1 MDFRLLGAIEVAGQ
15 AAPLRRQ
22 ERSLLAILLLRA
34 NEPVPPAE
42 LVDLLWPEDPPADAR
57 GSLQVYLSRLR
68 KALPGVTI
76 TSSTAGYAVQVDPES
91 IDVER
96 FRRQLASART
106 ESDPVLRADGL
117 RRALD
122 LWRGDPLADLMP
134 QATRDR
140 LSAGLVE
147 EHAAAVEDRL
157 DADLLAGRHEQVEGE
172 LADLVRAHP
181 QRERLMAAWMT
192 ALYRSGRKAEALQ
205 AYKDLAERLAEE
217 FGLDPAPALRRLHL
231 AILRDDP
238 GLRAAAAK
246 RAEGTVP
253 RELPVDISLLVGRDD
268 LLADAVRVLT
278 QVTPSHLT
286 GAAGAADSAG
296 AGGMGGAGDGRGRV
310 AVYCLWGGAGV
321 GKSAAGTRIGHL
333 VAESFPDGQLFARL
347 QDVRGEAVSAHALL
361 GRMLR
366 ALGVQPGAVPASAAD
381 RAEMFRQRTES
392 LAILLVLD
400 DALDAGIVAQLLP
413 TGPHCAVL
421 VTSRKPLPEL
431 TEAVHRQV
439 TPLDGPTSQALLT
452 RLIGRT
458 LRDLPTLDSVAEQ
471 CVGLPLALRI
481 IGSRLA
487 LSGDDALQS
496 IAQALVD
503 DDQRLDSM
511 VAGDLAVRTSLGRTL
526 KLADPQARQLLE
538 RLSLV
543 GITEFP
549 SWVAAPLLDSDEV
562 TGGNTFGRLVDLGLV
577 ELVNGQ
583 RYKMHDLVRAYAAE
597 QLALAGD
604 RDEPLGRYLQAVLR
618 LAGLVDNRLPHG
630 LTVAARL
637 VVPDRPLLP
646 AAESDA
652 IAAPAAWMD
661 DSWPLIRAA
670 VFAGLQSGHPV
681 EAAELAL
688 RLNGYC
694 VIQALD
700 DLRAEVLSAARAVV
714 KESGPLELYVR
725 LAFGLLPALPDLS
738 PADRLAAGEELLDL
752 SEQLGSVELQVR
764 AMFHISIGAN
774 QSMDLD
780 RAQEVMTKALELTE
794 QPDGPDD
801 LRVFVLQQLSII
813 AAERRDFEAGAGWA
827 RELHA
832 MAPPGTISEGD
843 GLLLLGENEIELR
856 RYDDAMATLTR
867 AADIYRAV
875 GNDFTV
881 ARVQA
886 MMALVASRTGDTTLA
901 RELLDQAIDWDRRHP
916 GTNLMDLVELN
927 EADLMMALGG
937 VEESR
942 RTRLRL
948 AEKAGASGQL
958 TLQHEI
964 QRLVDTDP
972 RDPANQG

>member
-15 AAPLRRQ
+15 TAPLRRQ

-34 NEPVPPAE
+34 NESVSLAE
-42 LVDLLWPEDPPADAR
+42 LVDLLWPDDPPADAR

-68 KALPGVTI
+68 KALPGLAI
-76 TSSTAGYAVQVDPES
+76 ISSAAGYAVQVDPES

-96 FRRQLASART
+96 FRRQLVSARG
-106 ESDPVLRADGL
+106 ESDPVRRADGL
-117 RRALD
+117 RRALEV
-122 LWRGDPLADLMP
+122 WRGEALADLMP
-134 QATRDR
+134 PATRER

-147 EHAAAVEDRL
+147 ERAAAVEDRVE
-157 DADLLAGRHEQVEGE
+157 ADLQAGRHAEVEAE
-172 LADLVRAHP
+172 LAGLVRRHP
-181 QRERLMAAWMT
+181 ERERLMLAWMT
-192 ALYRSGRKAEALQ
+192 ALYRAGRKPEALQ
-205 AYKDLAERLAEE
+205 AYADGAERLAEE

-238 GLRAAAAK
+238 SLQLSATLRAESA
-246 RAEGTVP
+246 VP

-278 QVTPSHLT
+278 R
-286 GAAGAADSAG
+286 
-296 AGGMGGAGDGRGRV
+296 GDRDQP

-347 QDVRGEAVSAHALL
+347 QDVRGKAVPAQALL
-361 GRMLR
+361 GRILR
-366 ALGVQPGAVPASAAD
+366 SLGVRPGEIPASAAD
-381 RAEMFRQRTES
+381 RASLLRERTEN
-392 LAILLVLD
+392 LAVLMVMD
-400 DALDAGIVAQLLP
+400 DALDAGIVAELLP
-413 TGPHCAVL
+413 TGPRCAVL

-431 TEAVHRQV
+431 TDAMHRQV
-439 TPLDGPTSQALLT
+439 TPLDGPTSHALLT

-458 LRDLPTLDSVAEQ
+458 LRDRSTLDSVAEQ

-481 IGSRLA
+481 VGSRLA

-496 IAQALVD
+496 IAHALAD

-526 KLADPQARQLLE
+526 TLADPQARQLLG

-549 SWVAAPLLDSDEV
+549 SWVAAPLMDTDEAAGS
-562 TGGNTFGRLVDLGLV
+562 TAFDRLVELGLV
-577 ELVNGQ
+577 ELVSLQ
-583 RYKMHDLVRAYAAE
+583 RYKMHALVRAYAAE
-597 QLALAGD
+597 QLALSGD

-618 LAGLVDNRLPHG
+618 LAGLADNHLPHG

-637 VVPDRPLLP
+637 VVPDRPRLP
-646 AAESDA
+646 AAEADA
-652 IAAPAAWMD
+652 IADPGGWMNG
-661 DSWPLIRAA
+661 SWPLIRAA
-670 VFAGLQSGHPV
+670 VFTAIQAGRPV

-688 RLNGYC
+688 RLNGYS
-694 VIQALD
+694 VIEALD
-700 DLRAEVLSAARAVV
+700 ELRAEVLSAAREVL

-725 LAFGLLPALPDLS
+725 LAFGLIPALEVS
-738 PADRLAAGEELLDL
+738 PAERLAAGEELLAQ
-752 SEQLGSVELQVR
+752 SEQLGSTELQVR
-764 AMFHISIGAN
+764 SMLHISIGAN
-774 QSMDLD
+774 QSADLD

-794 QPDGPDD
+794 QPDGPGD

-813 AAERRDFEAGAGWA
+813 AAERLDFEAGAGWA

-843 GLLLLGENEIELR
+843 GLFLLGENEIELG

-867 AADIYRAV
+867 AADIYQAV
-875 GNDFTV
+875 GNDITV
-881 ARVQA
+881 LRVKT
-886 MMALVASRTGDTTLA
+886 MMAMVASRTGDTALA
-901 RELLDQAIDWDRRHP
+901 RDLLDQAIEWDRRRP
-916 GTNLMDLVELN
+916 GSNLLELVELI
-927 EADLMMALGG
+927 EADLAMALGD
-937 VEESR
+937 VEGSR

-948 AEKAGASGQL
+948 MEKARASGQL
-958 TLQHEI
+958 TLQQQI
-964 QRLVDTDP
+964 QRILDTDP